1 MADRYAQTLEA
12 IKDAVGRGWEIVP
25 GQPTVRRMRE
35 HVTPEFAIKNEW
47 WTGPE
52 YNSIEFMSFVWH
64 SRDRVPTVLYTTVR
78 TPWTPREKDGQPI
91 SFKRALEILASETSD
106 VHENHYEGED
116 HEG

>member
-47 WTGPE
+47 YPGPA

-64 SRDRVPTVLYTTVR
+64 SRDRVPTVIYTRVR
-78 TPWTPREKDGQPI
+78 TPWTHQTEGKI
-91 SFKRALEILASETSD
+91 SFTRALELLASETSD
-106 VHENHYEGED
+106 VHENHYEGDD
-116 HEG
+116 HE